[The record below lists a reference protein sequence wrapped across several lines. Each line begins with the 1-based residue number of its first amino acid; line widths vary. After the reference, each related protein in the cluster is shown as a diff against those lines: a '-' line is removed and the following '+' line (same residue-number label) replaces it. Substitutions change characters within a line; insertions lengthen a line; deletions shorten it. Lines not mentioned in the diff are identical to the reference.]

1 MSKYSGKKL
10 NRLIKTWN
18 NGKIPKT
25 KKGFEKL
32 LKRTN
37 DVLASGWYTP
47 HKNHIA
53 ELRYIKFGLQEK
65 LLGMEK

>member
-1 MSKYSGKKL
+1 MKKYSGKKL

-25 KKGFEKL
+25 KKGLENL

-37 DVLASGWYTP
+37 RELASGWYAP
-47 HKNHIA
+47 HKEHLS
-53 ELRYIKFGLQEK
+53 ELRYIKYGLQEK
-65 LLGMEK
+65 LRGMK